1 MTLPTSGV
9 RSAERTEKPSKP
21 QPQANSDAAHGKEAK
36 AKSRPLPPII
46 LLGVPG
52 AGKGT
57 QAKRLAQHFH
67 VPHLSTGDIFREMA
81 TSGSELGARVW
92 NDMRQ
97 GNLVPD
103 DVVCQ
108 VVAERLQ
115 RDDCRLGYILDGF
128 PRTLFQARWLMDFL
142 EGPAAISTAV
152 IVIYLTVGYNDLYRR
167 LLGRRSCPTCG
178 RIYNDFTQPPRQAG
192 VCDLDQ
198 SPLVQR
204 KDDDPAVIRERLS
217 AYEQQTLPLVEFFR
231 GRGSLRE
238 LSGAEAV
245 DRVTERLFAAIE
257 QAAQESPSAGA
268 V

>member
-1 MTLPTSGV
+1 MHEVS
-9 RSAERTEKPSKP
+9 SAPV
-21 QPQANSDAAHGKEAK
+21 A
-36 AKSRPLPPII
+36 RPLPPIL

-57 QAKRLAQHFH
+57 QAKRLALRYRI
-67 VPHLSTGDIFREMA
+67 PHLSTGDIFREMA
-81 TSGSELGARVW
+81 TSGSETGTRVW

-97 GNLVPD
+97 GNLISD
-103 DVVCQ
+103 DLVCQ

-115 RDDCRLGYILDGF
+115 RDDCRSGYILDGF
-128 PRTLFQARWLMDFL
+128 PRTLPQAQWLMDFL
-142 EGPAAISTAV
+142 QDCSRPRAGV

-167 LLGRRSCPTCG
+167 LLGRRSCPACG

-231 GRGSLRE
+231 GRSGLLE
-238 LSGAEAV
+238 LSGAETV
-245 DRVTERLFAAIE
+245 DRVTERLFAAVE
-257 QAAQESPSAGA
+257 QAAQEPPAAGG
-268 V
+268 VV

>member
-1 MTLPTSGV
+1 M
-9 RSAERTEKPSKP
+9 
-21 QPQANSDAAHGKEAK
+21 KEAHSDL
-36 AKSRPLPPII
+36 AARPWPPIL

-57 QAKRLAQHFH
+57 QAKRLALRYAI
-67 VPHLSTGDIFREMA
+67 PHLSTGDIFREMA

-97 GNLVPD
+97 GNLISD

-108 VVAERLQ
+108 VVAERLG
-115 RDDCRLGYILDGF
+115 RDDCRRGYILDGF
-128 PRTLFQARWLMDFL
+128 PRTLAQARWLMEFL
-142 EGPAAISTAV
+142 EHAVLGAGGV

-167 LLGRRSCPTCG
+167 LLGRRSCPACG

-231 GRGSLRE
+231 GRGSLLE
-238 LSGAEAV
+238 LSGADAV
-245 DRVTERLFAAIE
+245 DRVTERLFAAVE
-257 QAAQESPSAGA
+257 TAAPEPPAAGVA

>member
-1 MTLPTSGV
+1 MTE
-9 RSAERTEKPSKP
+9 A
-21 QPQANSDAAHGKEAK
+21 QPAPAP
-36 AKSRPLPPII
+36 RPLPPVL

-57 QAKRLAQHFH
+57 QAKRLSLRYRI
-67 VPHLSTGDIFREMA
+67 PHLSTGDIFREMA
-81 TSGSELGARVW
+81 HAESDLAKRVW

-97 GNLVPD
+97 GNLVSD
-103 DVVCQ
+103 DLVCQ

-115 RDDCRLGYILDGF
+115 RDDCRSGYILDGF
-128 PRTLFQARWLMDFL
+128 PRTLPQARWLMQFL
-142 EGPAAISTAV
+142 ESGPRAAARV

-167 LLGRRSCPTCG
+167 LLGRRSCPACG
-178 RIYNDFTQPPRQAG
+178 RIYNDFTQPPRHAG

-231 GRGSLRE
+231 GRGSLLE
-238 LSGAEAV
+238 LSGGEAV
-245 DRVTERLFAAIE
+245 DRVTGRLFAAIE
-257 QAAQESPSAGA
+257 QAAPESPAAGA
-268 V
+268 L

>member
-1 MTLPTSGV
+1 MNQAQ
-9 RSAERTEKPSKP
+9 SAPSP
-21 QPQANSDAAHGKEAK
+21 
-36 AKSRPLPPII
+36 RLLPPIL

-57 QAKRLAQHFH
+57 QAKRLAQRYRI
-67 VPHLSTGDIFREMA
+67 PHLSTGDIFREMA
-81 TSGSELGARVW
+81 HSESELGKRVW

-97 GNLVPD
+97 GNLISD

-108 VVAERLQ
+108 VVVERLD
-115 RDDCRLGYILDGF
+115 RDDCRGGYILDGF
-128 PRTLFQARWLMDFL
+128 PRTLPQAVWLMDFL
-142 EGPAAISTAV
+142 ESGPRTAVRV

-231 GRGSLRE
+231 GRGSLLE

-257 QAAQESPSAGA
+257 QAALEPPPAGA
-268 V
+268 A